1 MALLLRTPLCDL
13 LGIEYPIISAGMGGP
28 AGPTLA
34 AAVSNAGGLGVIGG
48 TAMSPDRLRQA
59 IQKARSL
66 TDRPFGVDLLLP
78 SDLLRQSGIDHTDSS
93 SSGKFEIPQRHREF
107 VESLAKEWELPEV
120 EERPGRRGM
129 SGWLVHQQ
137 VQVVL
142 EERVR
147 VFAAGL
153 GDPAWMIPDAHAQGM
168 KVLALVGNVKNA
180 RRVAAGGVDLVVAQ
194 GYDAGG
200 HTGRIGTMALV
211 PQVVDAVAPTP
222 VVAAGGIADGRG
234 LAAAL
239 MLGAV
244 GVWCGTAFLAT
255 EEAFADAIE
264 NHSESEWRARV
275 IKEKIVAATEEDTRV
290 SRVLTGKTAR
300 IAASPLTDAWERPEA
315 PPALPLPLQGILVA
329 PLMRRINR
337 GRRADLTT
345 EGMGQIAG
353 MITRIRPAVEVVREM
368 ARQAE
373 LLLARVAEGV
383 G

>member
-1 MALLLRTPLCDL
+1 MKSPIRTPLCDL

-28 AGPTLA
+28 AGPALA

-48 TAMSPDRLRQA
+48 VTMGPERLREA
-59 IQKARSL
+59 IRKTRAL

-78 SDLLRQSGIDHTDSS
+78 SGLLRPA
-93 SSGKFEIPQRHREF
+93 GKREAAGPPAPAVEISQRHREF
-107 VESLAKEWELPEV
+107 VESLAQEWGLPEV
-120 EERPGRRGM
+120 EERRQGRGL
-129 SGWLVHQQ
+129 SGALFRQQ

-142 EERVR
+142 EEKVPL
-147 VFAAGL
+147 FAAGL

-180 RRVAAGGVDLVVAQ
+180 RRVAAGGVDVVVAQ
-194 GYDAGG
+194 GHEAGG

-239 MLGAV
+239 MLGAI

-264 NHSESEWRARV
+264 NHAESEWRARV
-275 IKEKIVAATEEDTRV
+275 IKEKLVAATEEDTRV

-300 IAASPLTDAWERPEA
+300 IIASPLADAWERPGA
-315 PPALPLPLQGILVA
+315 PPTLPLPLQGVLVA
-329 PLMRRINR
+329 PLVRRINR
-337 GRRADLTT
+337 ARRADLIT
-345 EGMGQIAG
+345 EGTGQIAG
-353 MITRIRPAVEVVREM
+353 MIKQIRPAAEVVREM
-368 ARQAE
+368 AEQAE
-373 LLLARVAEGV
+373 RLLAGVAERV
-383 G
+383 R